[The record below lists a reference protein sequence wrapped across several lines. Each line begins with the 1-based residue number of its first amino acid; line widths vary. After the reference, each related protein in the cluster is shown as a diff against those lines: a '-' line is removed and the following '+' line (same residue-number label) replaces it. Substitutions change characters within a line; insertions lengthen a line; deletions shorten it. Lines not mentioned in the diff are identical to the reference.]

1 MSKHRRKFEDGSK
14 PSIHVGVYIVTGFF
28 LLMFFTICA
37 LSLFYN
43 GTLPFSLPKFIDPN
57 GHYGIFRRR
66 LTEDCYPEAY
76 DPEVNVIWA
85 ILGVMYIFIGL
96 AIVCDEFFVPAL
108 EIIADKLNLTPDV
121 AGATLMAAGGSAPE
135 LFTNVFATFE
145 ESDAGFG
152 TIIGSAVF
160 NVLFV
165 IGMCAMFSKET
176 LHLTWWPLA
185 RDCIF
190 YTIGLCIVAILIG
203 ANTRNEI
210 EMWEAIVLFVL
221 YFAYIYLMLKN
232 EKLKDWV
239 FSKFGL
245 SRKLTKLEEPQT
257 SYRSTSKSVREDSP
271 DIMSQGTKMI
281 GRKLSLRGTNFRV
294 PGTFRVGIQHLMLKD
309 YTSKSWVSTKAVL
322 DMAGNVKDT
331 FDKLD
336 TNKDGKLDEKEL
348 GALLKDFSAH
358 LDQEVEAVPKLMKE
372 LDKNQD
378 GFVGREEFTNWYI
391 FSQDRIKADINN
403 LFDKFDKDQNEKLS
417 RSEVSQLLRFTK
429 KMEEDDINET
439 VEKLFENKNK
449 GDGVTRDQFFL
460 WYDASDLYELHK
472 KDTELQR
479 NATQG
484 FEQFFEFPTGHFQQ
498 VWWFLTLPYTLA
510 FWCTMVDVRQINRQ
524 NYCWFVFIIS
534 IVWIGGFSYVMVTLA
549 MGIGDTLKIPN
560 YIMGM
565 TFLAAGTS
573 IPDLLSSVIVA
584 RQGHGDMAVSS
595 SIGSNIF
602 DILVGLPLPWILYIL
617 IKGKRVKM
625 YSCELAVSII
635 VLMCMLIAVI
645 TAIKISGWEMSKCL
659 GYSMFVLYFVF
670 LTQDLARNF
679 SGDACGS
686 SCD

>member
-1 MSKHRRKFEDGSK
+1 
-14 PSIHVGVYIVTGFF
+14 
-28 LLMFFTICA
+28 MFCG

-43 GTLPFSLPKFIDPN
+43 GTLPFALPEYIDPD
-57 GHYGIFRRR
+57 HSYGIFRRR
-66 LTEDCYPEAY
+66 LSDGCYPEAF
-76 DPEVNVIWA
+76 DPETKVIG
-85 ILGVMYIFIGL
+85 GVVGIMYIFIAL

-108 EIIADKLNLTPDV
+108 EIMADKMKIVPDV

-245 SRKLTKLEEPQT
+245 SRKLTKLEEPRT

-336 TNKDGKLDEKEL
+336 TNK
-348 GALLKDFSAH
+348 
-358 LDQEVEAVPKLMKE
+358 
-372 LDKNQD
+372 
-378 GFVGREEFTNWYI
+378 
-391 FSQDRIKADINN
+391 
-403 LFDKFDKDQNEKLS
+403 
-417 RSEVSQLLRFTK
+417 
-429 KMEEDDINET
+429 MEN
-439 VEKLFENKNK
+439 
-449 GDGVTRDQFFL
+449 
-460 WYDASDLYELHK
+460 
-472 KDTELQR
+472 
-479 NATQG
+479 
-484 FEQFFEFPTGHFQQ
+484 
-498 VWWFLTLPYTLA
+498 
-510 FWCTMVDVRQINRQ
+510 
-524 NYCWFVFIIS
+524 
-534 IVWIGGFSYVMVTLA
+534 
-549 MGIGDTLKIPN
+549 
-560 YIMGM
+560 
-565 TFLAAGTS
+565 
-573 IPDLLSSVIVA
+573 
-584 RQGHGDMAVSS
+584 
-595 SIGSNIF
+595 
-602 DILVGLPLPWILYIL
+602 
-617 IKGKRVKM
+617 
-625 YSCELAVSII
+625 
-635 VLMCMLIAVI
+635 
-645 TAIKISGWEMSKCL
+645 
-659 GYSMFVLYFVF
+659 
-670 LTQDLARNF
+670 
-679 SGDACGS
+679 
-686 SCD
+686 